1 MRLVPRREGPRLRTE
16 RFLKYPSF
24 LSARVGEAA
33 RVEGLR
39 AGADDYL
46 VKPFSADEHV
56 ARVRTH
62 LSLAQR
68 RSEYAASMIKLHEL
82 SRQLTATDLASILA
96 EVLEKRCRF
105 KVRTSGTFDSMDA
118 ASRTLKVAVHKLA
131 SGSWATMQVSTS
143 TASQ

>member
-1 MRLVPRREGPRLRTE
+1 
-16 RFLKYPSF
+16 

-46 VKPFSADEHV
+46 VEPFSADEHV

-62 LSLAQR
+62 PSLAQR
-68 RSEYAASMIKLHEL
+68 RSEYAASMTKLHEL
-82 SRQLTATDLASILA
+82 SRQLTATALASILA

-105 KVRTSGTFDSMDA
+105 KVRTSGKFDSMT
-118 ASRTLKVAVHKLA
+118 RRLA
-131 SGSWATMQVSTS
+131 P
-143 TASQ
+143 